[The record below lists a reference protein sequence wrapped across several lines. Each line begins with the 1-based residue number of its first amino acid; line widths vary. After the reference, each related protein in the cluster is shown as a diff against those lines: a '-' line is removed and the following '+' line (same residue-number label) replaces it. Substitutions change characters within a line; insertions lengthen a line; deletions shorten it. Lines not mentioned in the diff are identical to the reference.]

1 MDKLTDMLG
10 IFQNNL
16 MLFELVKL
24 NRKRASMS

>member
-1 MDKLTDMLG
+1 MLG